1 LNEVENI
8 DRKVNVR
15 NDHLGAYSKPF
26 AAGSTQKCPHHIKT
40 SYYTVKQ
47 AVQYITKLSDD
58 RIKIQF
64 GKKYDG

>member
-1 LNEVENI
+1 M
-8 DRKVNVR
+8 NVR
-15 NDHLGAYSKPF
+15 NDHLEGPTVSHSQP
-26 AAGSTQKCPHHIKT
+26 AAATKCPHHIKT